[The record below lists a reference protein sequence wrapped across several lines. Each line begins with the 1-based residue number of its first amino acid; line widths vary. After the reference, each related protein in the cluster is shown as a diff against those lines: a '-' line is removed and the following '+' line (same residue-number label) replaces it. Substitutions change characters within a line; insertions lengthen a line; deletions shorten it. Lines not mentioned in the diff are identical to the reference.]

1 MSQIQLIQGSEAW
14 HEFRR
19 SHIGSSDAPILM
31 GVSPYK
37 SIEQLLKE
45 KITGESTQ
53 VEHAGM
59 KRGKDL
65 EPLVLSML
73 NAKLS
78 CAMEP
83 AVFEHD
89 DYSFLSASLDGFDS
103 VLNVI
108 CEIKC
113 PNALDHKL
121 ATQGKVPE
129 KYIPQL
135 QHAMLVT
142 GLNHIVYCSY
152 SKGEIVIV
160 NVEADIN
167 YQNLLLEQC
176 IKFHASM
183 KEGKLAADFDAT
195 EDRPDI
201 DSLYQLYADMK
212 DKVKFYEEQAEE
224 AKKALIDAVGY
235 RSILTRCVKIKEVKR
250 SSYDYAKMC
259 DDYQIDKEPYKKT
272 SSYWDI
278 RERKNEN

>member
-1 MSQIQLIQGSEAW
+1 MSQIQLIQGSDAW

-19 SHIGSSDAPILM
+19 THIGSSDAPILM

-37 SIEQLLKE
+37 NLEQLLKE
-45 KITGESTQ
+45 KVTGVSSQ

-78 CAMEP
+78 TAMEP

-89 DYSFLSASLDGFDS
+89 DHSFLSASLDGYDAVS
-103 VLNVI
+103 KII

-121 ATQGKVPE
+121 AVQGKVPE

-142 GLNHIVYCSY
+142 GLKEIVYCSY
-152 SKGEIVIV
+152 SAGEIVIV
-160 NVEADIN
+160 NVTADEI
-167 YQNLLLEQC
+167 YQATLLEQC
-176 IKFHASM
+176 AKFYESM
-183 KEGKLAADFDAT
+183 KAGLLSADLDAT

-201 DSLYQLYADMK
+201 DSLFLHYADMK
-212 DKVKFYEEQAEE
+212 DKVKFYEEAAEE

-235 RSILTRCVKIKEVKR
+235 RAIQTRHVKIKEVKR
-250 SSYDYAKMC
+250 SSYDYAKLC
-259 DDYQIDKEPYKKT
+259 DDFQIDKEPYKKT